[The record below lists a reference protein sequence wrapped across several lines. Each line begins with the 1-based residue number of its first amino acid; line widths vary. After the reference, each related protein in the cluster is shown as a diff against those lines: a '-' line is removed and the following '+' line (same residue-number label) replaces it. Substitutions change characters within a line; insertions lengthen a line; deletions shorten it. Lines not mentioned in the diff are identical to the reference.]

1 VAERFQPMLAGKA
14 DLSKVAYPV
23 MVSPKLDGV
32 RCVVRGGEVLSRK
45 LKPIPNRFVRKV
57 LGEFAMEGLDG
68 ELMLDLPGSF
78 SQVSSAVMSEDG
90 EPDFTYFVFDR
101 DPALEPLGFQDRY
114 GRLFRLVEDICHP
127 RVQIVEHKIVEDE
140 AHLLDVEAQS
150 LDCGFEG
157 LMIRSLTGPYKYGR
171 STTKEGYLLKLKRF
185 EDAEAIVVGFEE
197 LMHNENEATT
207 NELGLT
213 KRSSAKAGKVAGGT
227 LGKLKCVREVGEM
240 TQQFSIGSGFTEAQR
255 AELWAGRAGLKGLVV
270 KFKFQPN
277 PAAPL
282 EAPRFPVFLGLRSE
296 ID

>member
-32 RCVVRGGEVLSRK
+32 RCVVHGDQVLSRK
-45 LKPIPNRFVRKV
+45 LKPIPNNHIVET
-57 LGEFAMEGLDG
+57 LLPMNLEGLDG

-78 SQVSSAVMSEDG
+78 SQVSSAVMSVDG
-90 EPDFTYFVFDR
+90 APDFTYFVFDR
-101 DPALEPLGFQDRY
+101 IGQKAPYTERYASLERDIENLAHPCVQLVEH
-114 GRLFRLVEDICHP
+114 RLVNS
-127 RVQIVEHKIVEDE
+127 E
-140 AHLLDVEAQS
+140 AELLEVEATS

-185 EDAEAIVVGFEE
+185 EDAEAVVVGFEE

-227 LGKLKCVREVGEM
+227 LGKLRCARQVGEM